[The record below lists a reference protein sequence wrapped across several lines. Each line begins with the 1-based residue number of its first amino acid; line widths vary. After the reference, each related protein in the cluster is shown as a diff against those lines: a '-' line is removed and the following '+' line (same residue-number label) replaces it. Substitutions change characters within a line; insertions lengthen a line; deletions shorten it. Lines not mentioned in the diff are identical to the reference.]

1 MKEVIK
7 KQFENDL
14 KGKGDEKARMTQM
27 IRLIRPAQ
35 T

>member
-14 KGKGDEKARMTQM
+14 KSKSDEKVRMTQM
-27 IRLIRPAQ
+27 IRLIRLVQA
-35 T
+35 

>member
-14 KGKGDEKARMTQM
+14 KRKGDEKARMTQM
-27 IRLIRPAQ
+27 IRLIRPVQ